1 MSRQRRVRAPGYLVA
16 RACVMYRH
24 ACRFVHVSCVVEANR
39 HRKDDHDTCPTCKQG
54 FVGALQMAAAE
65 ARVHTTC
72 LDRNFDPAAV
82 EDLAVAFAEKGSYAE
97 ALGLFRKVLEFQQR
111 YLGRDHLEPA
121 KTKVNIGLVYSSMGE
136 YEKALNFFNEALP
149 VLETKLGRD
158 HLETAKAYNKCVF
171 IPFDFVAPS

>member
-1 MSRQRRVRAPGYLVA
+1 
-16 RACVMYRH
+16 MYCH

-39 HRKDDHDTCPTCKQG
+39 HRKDGHGTCPTCKQR

-82 EDLAVAFAEKGSYAE
+82 GDLAVALAQKGSDAE

-111 YLGRDHLEPA
+111 QLGRDHPDIA
-121 KTKVNIGLVYSSMGE
+121 GTYNNIGEVYRQQMKYPE
-136 YEKALNFFNEALP
+136 ALNMYQKSLDINIKVHGRNHPDVAL
-149 VLETKLGRD
+149 TYMK
-158 HLETAKAYNKCVF
+158 
-171 IPFDFVAPS
+171 